1 MHSYDSFRSLR
12 PSFFPPG
19 MPSTGYKGLSAG
31 GAGYSPG
38 VDKPIPT
45 VADAGQVPDQHYPVT
60 PQCDTYDPIWA
71 EYESDLPDYKQS
83 GPWDELV
90 TRSASPLRPLPQAHF
105 DPPQPP
111 EYGSP
116 ADRLLTEWC
125 INRAFEELLD
135 PAEPEPVP
143 LTIDAVTQPAHMG
156 GDLYGYGSA
165 ELLQPAG
172 DASAVLG
179 DTLDRHVEETL
190 DIGRPCPGESFEATH
205 PYADDPLFRDPLEDI
220 VEQEMQQFGDPY
232 GLTGPS
238 GTPEPI
244 APGFGFDGE
253 EMGPLW

>member
-1 MHSYDSFRSLR
+1 MRACARGRKRRGQEHAREDSR
-12 PSFFPPG
+12 G
-19 MPSTGYKGLSAG
+19 STPDRRGLDRAG
-31 GAGYSPG
+31 RCSG
-38 VDKPIPT
+38 
-45 VADAGQVPDQHYPVT
+45 DA
-60 PQCDTYDPIWA
+60 
-71 EYESDLPDYKQS
+71 L
-83 GPWDELV
+83 
-90 TRSASPLRPLPQAHF
+90 
-105 DPPQPP
+105 
-111 EYGSP
+111 
-116 ADRLLTEWC
+116 
-125 INRAFEELLD
+125 
-135 PAEPEPVP
+135 
-143 LTIDAVTQPAHMG
+143 G

-179 DTLDRHVEETL
+179 DTLNRHVEETL